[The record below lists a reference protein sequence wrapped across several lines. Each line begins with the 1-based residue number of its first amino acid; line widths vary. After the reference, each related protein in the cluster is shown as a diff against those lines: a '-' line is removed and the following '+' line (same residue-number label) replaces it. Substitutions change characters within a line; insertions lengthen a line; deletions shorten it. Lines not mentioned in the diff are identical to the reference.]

1 MSRKS
6 FTFLLAL
13 LMLLPPVQ
21 GDENDPDLTIEDISF
36 SDDSPAGGDEIMI
49 TAEVANDGGA
59 TGLQSVT
66 ANVTFYWDNNSIG
79 QDMVTIPGGQSA
91 DASVEWTAV
100 GGTHNITAIVDEEN
114 DVQESNEDN
123 NQRSEY
129 ITVTYPSIA
138 VIDDDGGEN
147 NGGTRVDV
155 DGYYTDAL
163 DSLELTYDLLRVDS
177 GDDGPDADTL
187 TNYGLVIWFVGSDLS
202 TTFTQ
207 NDQDAMA
214 QFLDDGGTAWVTGH
228 DILWDL
234 NTATGSRSEGDW
246 EYDYL
251 GVGYVDHDNGTANP
265 VGGVQDDPVTDG
277 AKYDTDDSLFFDY
290 GDDLAPRSDFHGIFN
305 TTDDDGTLWSAL
317 RTEEGYGMVFLAFE
331 FAYIASTDNRTDL
344 VDRIVEYLLEEL
356 EHDVSLSRFNSP
368 RDGDTIEPDVT
379 QVINVTV
386 RNRGSEDESNV
397 QVNLD
402 IDCRNSSANDH
413 SDSKTISSLPAGAT
427 TTVTFDWDVP
437 EEEDYVYDIEAE
449 AYISSDE
456 KRTNDKR
463 SITVDT
469 YVLHNLALE
478 AARAT
483 PRLGEPDEE
492 RTLSVKV
499 ENSGDVTLT
508 RDVRGLVFEG
518 DEELW
523 DGGTQEVT
531 LGPGENTTL
540 EWDWTPNGYGTFTF
554 RAQLEQEDEDSNDD
568 VAAGELRAVNIEFRD
583 SFESGRN
590 GWSDYR
596 PISNAW
602 HLIDTDNDENREAYS
617 PTHSLWV
624 GDEGKGDGEYDDNW
638 DYSVFTD
645 QDITLGAG
653 SELVIQH
660 WYSMESSWDGGNV
673 QITTDGGESWT
684 VIHPNGGYPDD
695 AVVGLDNQPG
705 FTGSSDDWEEARF
718 DLVDFSGEDVRFR
731 FRFGSDSS
739 VNSYEGWY
747 LDDIEVSGSD
757 GTFSDDLEDGDG
769 NWNFSGENSEWSL
782 DDARAVSGSHAW
794 RLGNPE
800 TGTYSPGLNDSLE
813 SPTID
818 LGDGSEKG
826 VAIMAWFAVDGP
838 YDEFYLEINVSGEW
852 EMLESG
858 PGDDGDYSSD
868 YDEADGEGWLYLE
881 SDLSDYSDEVTLR
894 LRFISDTW
902 TQLEGLYVDDFT
914 VFSLPQLQDDVG
926 VRDIDAPD
934 EAGPGEAVDFSGDVY
949 NFGANDQTNV
959 DVRATVTR
967 DGDGSEVYNQS
978 RTIAQLDSGENATLD
993 WTWQGGDNGSYT
1005 IRVQSLLDD
1014 DERPGNDASEQV
1026 IDIRESAWAVA
1037 LAVEEAVKDVLSG
1050 EATFFN
1056 FTATNEGDEGGYYDV
1071 AAAGS
1076 GDGWY
1081 AIPLEEV
1088 IYISAGGSTDF
1099 TVTVIAPTQE
1109 PTGASRDFTVSVTSQ
1124 NDAAARDSEEITG
1137 TADYREGTDGD
1148 SVLLVDA
1155 NFGHNNGY
1163 NHYYQTDEIDR
1174 RLKLALQDYFGEGEA
1189 RGYDVHTLPY
1199 DSSAGDY
1206 GELDPYPTVELLT
1219 QYDIVVWTQGEH
1231 HQRDLDAWR
1240 DTIGGYLDSGD
1251 GGLWLIGSNY
1261 LTALNSS
1268 DGYREPGDFEYDYL
1282 MVERIDN
1289 DRETPD
1295 PLVGASNDEVF
1306 DGAEFSSS
1314 DRTIYS
1320 SSYSDWVIPRSIAT
1334 GGIYA
1339 DAGSWWHVSDN
1350 SEATGDPERE
1360 ASSPTHA
1367 LWVGDG
1373 DKDTGEYDDNWD
1385 EVLLTRDS
1393 YELGED
1399 GQLNFQNWYSTE
1411 NGYDGGNVQISTD
1424 GGGTWEVI
1432 NPAEEYSDDSVIGL
1446 DNEPGYTGSSDGWVS
1461 ASFSLSEYANEEVTF
1476 KFRFGSDSSASSYEG
1491 WYIDDVELQDA
1502 SGVLFSDDL
1511 ESGGDNWVF
1520 GASSGYNLTLRYE
1533 GDYQL
1538 MLSPFTF
1545 AFLDDE
1551 RERSD
1556 IVERVLDW
1564 LFAAAAAH
1572 DVGTR
1577 LLDVPSEG
1585 DENTTVEFSST
1596 IRNYGSEDQSSF
1608 TVRAQALLDG
1618 DVIWSDTQTVGF
1630 LAAGDEVE
1638 LTWSWEDGG
1647 PTGEYVIGVE
1657 TELAGDENTNND
1669 RREAD
1674 FEAVMLHAP
1683 AVSTVSDS
1691 KEGEPGQTLTFKVT
1705 LRNDAT
1711 GRDKLSLSLSGTAA
1725 DWAELQISAVTLE
1738 SDDERDIDIDVE
1750 LPEDAADGEY
1760 SLMVEVTAGDVTVTQ
1775 ELTATVTE
1783 DPTEY
1788 GVTLELEPQFIDLI
1802 AGQSADFSVTV
1813 ANTGDDSD
1821 TFDLEALGDRPE
1833 WVSFAASQVSL
1844 AAGESIEIDGMLSVP
1859 DDVLDDRYE
1868 LSVRAVSQGDDSA
1881 NDEQALTVD
1890 VIERQHDLQFRL
1902 VTGELTRVTVAPGET
1917 ASFNFSL
1924 ENRGNSADTFSIS
1937 FDDAAADW
1945 ATAVPAQVTLEPED
1959 ETTITVT
1966 ITVPTGAA
1974 LAEYRVGIIATA
1986 DDGQTDQ
1993 RRTLTLEVEVPVT
2006 ETHSLELCFTMPSGD
2021 CLSQR
2026 ALEVAV
2032 EQGEIQTGAYG
2043 FRVTNNGNSDAEI
2056 SLTLTLP
2063 SGSTD
2068 WQASFTDGGGNRWYV
2083 RLDPDTADYPLQL
2096 MPGGQMDWGALVIN
2110 NHKLAAGGSYAFT
2123 LTAEVVGQPGTAQ
2136 QLSVTV
2142 TVTEPDAPPPT
2153 DEEGGGLP
2161 APSLLAVLLLLGGVA
2176 LRRRR

>member
-1 MSRKS
+1 MSRKPV
-6 FTFLLAL
+6 TLLLAL
-13 LMLLPPVQ
+13 LMLLPPVLA
-21 GDENDPDLTIEDISF
+21 DENDPDLTVDDISF
-36 SDDSPAGGDEIMI
+36 SNDSPTGGDEIMI
-49 TAEVANDGGA
+49 SAEVTNDGGA

-66 ANVTFYWDNNSIG
+66 TNVSFYWDSNYIG
-79 QDMVTIPGGQSA
+79 QDSITIPGGQSA
-91 DASVEWTAV
+91 DASAEWDAV
-100 GGTHNITAIVDEEN
+100 GGTHNITVIVDEEDN
-114 DVQESNEDN
+114 VQESNENN
-123 NQRSEY
+123 NQRTES
-129 ITVTYPSIA
+129 ITVAYPSIV
-138 VIDDDGGEN
+138 VIDDDGGDN
-147 NGGTRVDV
+147 NGGTRTDV

-163 DSLELTYDLLRVDS
+163 DTLDIAYDLLRVDS
-177 GDDGPDADTL
+177 GSDGPDADTL
-187 TNYGLVIWFVGSDLS
+187 ANYGLVVWFVGADLS
-202 TTFTQ
+202 TTFTA
-207 NDQDAMA
+207 NDQDALGEY
-214 QFLDDGGTAWVTGH
+214 LDDGGAAWVTGH

-234 NTATGSRSEGDW
+234 NSATGSRSEGTW

-265 VGGVQDDPVTDG
+265 VVGVEDDPVTAG
-277 AKYDTDDSLFFDY
+277 ADYGTNDTLFYDY
-290 GDDLAPRSDFHGIFN
+290 GDDLAPRSDFYGIFN
-305 TTDDDGTLWSAL
+305 TTSGTLWSAL
-317 RTEEGYGMVFLAFE
+317 RTEEDYGLVFLAFE
-331 FAYIASTDNRTDL
+331 FAYIASAGDRGDL
-344 VDRIVEYLLEEL
+344 ADRIVEYLLEEL
-356 EHDVSLSRFNSP
+356 DHDVALNKFNSP
-368 RDGDTIEPDVT
+368 SDGATVEPGAT

-386 RNRGSEDESNV
+386 RNRGGEDETNV

-402 IDCRNSSANDH
+402 IDCRNTSANDH
-413 SDSKTISSLPAGAT
+413 TDSKTIASLAAGAT
-427 TTVTFDWDVP
+427 ATVTFNWNIPDD
-437 EEEDYVYDIEAE
+437 EDYVYDIEAE
-449 AYISSDE
+449 AYISTDE
-456 KRTNDKR
+456 KRSNDKR

-478 AARAT
+478 AARVT

-492 RTLSVKV
+492 RTLAVRV
-499 ENSGDVTLT
+499 TNPGDVTLT
-508 RDVRGLVFEG
+508 RDVRALVFEG

-523 DGGTQEVT
+523 DGDTQEVT

-540 EWDWTPNGYGTFTF
+540 EWDWTSDEYGTFTF
-554 RAQLEQEDEDSNDD
+554 RAELEQADEDASDD
-568 VAAGELRAVNIEFRD
+568 VAEGKLRAVDIEFRD

-602 HLIDTDNDENREAYS
+602 HLVDNSTDTNREANS
-617 PTHSLWV
+617 PTHSLWI
-624 GDEGKGDGEYDDNW
+624 GDETKGNGEYRDNW
-638 DYSVFTD
+638 DYSVYTAD
-645 QDITLGAG
+645 EISLGG
-653 SELVIQH
+653 DGELVIQH
-660 WYSMESSWDGGNV
+660 WYSTETSWDGGNV
-673 QITTDGGESWT
+673 QLTSDDGESWT
-684 VIHPNGGYPDD
+684 VIHPEGGYPDD
-695 AVVGLDNQPG
+695 AIVALDNEPG
-705 FTGSSDDWEEARF
+705 FTASSSGWQQATF
-718 DLVDFSGEDVRFR
+718 NLANFSGEDVRFR
-731 FRFGSDSS
+731 FRFGTDVS
-739 VNSYEGWY
+739 VNTYEGWY
-747 LDDIEVSGSD
+747 LDDVEVSDSSGSL
-757 GTFSDDLEDGDG
+757 FSDNLESGDG
-769 NWNFSGENSEWSL
+769 NWNFSGESSEWSL
-782 DDARAVSGSHAW
+782 DDGRAVSGSHAW
-794 RLGNPE
+794 WLGDRDS
-800 TGTYSPGLNDSLE
+800 GTYSAGLNDSLE

-826 VAIMAWFAVDGP
+826 VALLAWFAVDGP
-838 YDEFYLEINVSGEW
+838 GDDYYLEINVSGKW
-852 EMLESG
+852 ELLESG
-858 PGDDGDYSSD
+858 PNDDGDYSRD
-868 YDEADGEGWLYLE
+868 YDEADSDGWLYLE

-894 LRFISDTW
+894 LRFTSDTW
-902 TQLEGLYVDDFT
+902 SQLEGLYIDDFT

-934 EAGPGEAVDFSGDVY
+934 EAGPGEAVDFSADIF
-949 NFGANDQTNV
+949 NFGANDQTNI

-967 DGDGSEVYNQS
+967 DSDGNEVYNQT
-978 RTIAQLDSGENATLD
+978 RTIAQLDSDENTTLD

-1005 IRVQSLLDD
+1005 IRAQSLLDD
-1014 DERPGNDASEQV
+1014 DERPGNDGEEQV

-1081 AIPLEEV
+1081 AIPLNEV
-1088 IYISAGGSTDF
+1088 IYIAAGGSTDF

-1109 PTGASRDFTVSVTSQ
+1109 PTGASRDFTVRVTSQ
-1124 NDAAARDSEEITG
+1124 DDSAARDSEEITG
-1137 TADYREGTDGD
+1137 TADYREGAEGD

-1163 NHYYQTDEIDR
+1163 NHYYQTDEIDQ

-1199 DSSAGDY
+1199 DSSTGDY
-1206 GELDPYPTVELLT
+1206 GELAPYPAVELLT
-1219 QYDIVVWTQGEH
+1219 QYDIVIWTQGEH
-1231 HQRDLDAWR
+1231 HQRDLEAWR
-1240 DTIGGYLDSGD
+1240 DTVAGYLDAGD
-1251 GGLWLIGSNY
+1251 RGLWLLGSNY

-1268 DGYREPGDFEYDYL
+1268 DGNRGPGDFEYDYL
-1282 MVERIDN
+1282 MVARIDN

-1295 PLVGASNDEVF
+1295 PLIGVSDDDIF

-1339 DAGSWWHVSDN
+1339 DAGSWWHISDN
-1350 SEATGDPERE
+1350 SSATGDPERE

-1367 LWVGDG
+1367 LWAGDG

-1385 EVLLTRDS
+1385 EVLLTRES
-1393 YELGED
+1393 YELGES
-1399 GQLNFQNWYSTE
+1399 GQLSFQNWYSTE

-1424 GGGTWEVI
+1424 RGETWEVI
-1432 NPAEEYSDDSVIGL
+1432 NPTEEYPDDSVIGL

-1461 ASFSLSEYANEEVTF
+1461 TSFSLSEYANEEVTF
-1476 KFRFGSDSSASSYEG
+1476 KFRFGSDASASQYEG
-1491 WYIDDVELQDA
+1491 WYVDDVELQDA

-1538 MLSPFTF
+1538 VLSPFTF

-1556 IVERVLDW
+1556 IVERVLGW
-1564 LFAAAAAH
+1564 LFTAAAAH

-1657 TELAGDENTNND
+1657 TELAGDENTKND

-1711 GRDKLSLSLSGTAA
+1711 GRDKLTLSLSGAAA
-1725 DWAELQISAVTLE
+1725 DWGELHINAATLKTGA
-1738 SDDERDIDIDVE
+1738 ERDVDVDVA
-1750 LPEDAADGEY
+1750 LPENAENGEY
-1760 SLMVEVTAGDVTVTQ
+1760 QLVLEVRAGDITVTQ
-1775 ELTATVTE
+1775 ELTAVVTD
-1783 DPTEY
+1783 DPTQY
-1788 GVTLELEPQFIDLI
+1788 GVSLELEPQYIELV
-1802 AGQSADFSVTV
+1802 AGKSADFSVTV
-1813 ANTGDDSD
+1813 TNDGDASD
-1821 TFDLEALGDRPE
+1821 TFNLEAVGDHPE

-1844 AAGESIEIDGMLSVP
+1844 AAGESIEIDGSLAVP
-1859 DDVLDDRYE
+1859 DDVLDDRYD
-1868 LSVRAVSQGDDSA
+1868 LGVRATSQGDDSA
-1881 NDEQALTVD
+1881 SDEQALTID
-1890 VIERQHDLQFRL
+1890 VVGRQHELQFRL
-1902 VTGELTRVTVAPGET
+1902 VTDEPTRVSVGPGES

-1924 ENRGNSADTFSIS
+1924 ENRGNSADTFTIS
-1937 FDDAAADW
+1937 FGDAAADW
-1945 ATAVPAQVTLEPED
+1945 ASAAPAEVTLDPEQ
-1959 ETTITVT
+1959 ETTIAVTVA
-1966 ITVPTGAA
+1966 VPTGAA
-1974 LAEYRVGIIATA
+1974 LGEYRLGVIATA

-2026 ALEVAV
+2026 ALEAAV

-2043 FRVTNNGNSDAEI
+2043 FRVTNNGNGDAEI
-2056 SLTLTLP
+2056 GLELTLP

-2068 WQASFTDGGGNRWYV
+2068 WQVGFTDGGGNRWYV

-2096 MPGGQMDWGALVIN
+2096 APGGQMDWGALVIN

-2123 LTAEVVGQPGTAQ
+2123 LTAEVVGEPGTAQ
-2136 QLSVTV
+2136 QLTVTV
-2142 TVTEPDAPPPT
+2142 TVSESDAPPPT
-2153 DEEGGGLP
+2153 DDGGGGLP
-2161 APSLLAVLLLLGGVA
+2161 APSLLAALMLLGGVA
-2176 LRRRR
+2176 LRRRRR